1 MDSLSREVSV
11 RELRADLKDVLGSV
25 AYGGRRIGV
34 TRNGTLAAVIVSV
47 EDLEN
52 LERYEIAA
60 ASPGI
65 RRTRPTEMVTLNLV
79 QLRREVAKRRA
90 QPYPPTPDP

>member
-34 TRNGTLAAVIVSV
+34 TRNGTLTAVIISV
-47 EDLEN
+47 EDLET
-52 LERYEIAA
+52 LERHELAA
-60 ASPGI
+60 EATGS
-65 RRTRPTEMVTLNLV
+65 RRTAPTEMVTLDLS
-79 QLRREVAKRRA
+79 QLRREVAQQVERRRPA
-90 QPYPPTPDP
+90 SH